1 MSRASPFRPLLLA
14 VAAVSLVG
22 CGRSGEASRKPL
34 PPPVDP
40 AAHALAAPP
49 AAEAIAAPPTQA
61 PGAEAAPTPS
71 APPTVEYL
79 VHDRGQQVWLRIWRH
94 PDQDAVVAV
103 GWSFGEPLRGAVG
116 PLTLRGACQDE
127 RREIAIAAAAGDG
140 LFHGALPLGASPCL
154 LTLRVPDVG
163 SHVVAMPLTPSRLQP
178 AKDAFRVALADQRAG
193 DVRCEPAAQVP
204 LRRGDEVEVEVVG
217 AGNEAVIAP
226 VEGRIGRGD
235 GAFPRLLGTIGPEH
249 AAMTLVPKTPPARD
263 KVALP
268 WRPVGPA
275 DAPTAIL
282 ALQPATPWQLSALD
296 VAIGARV
303 RAGDRIAELAQK
315 DALAVRLPL
324 QARELPRLGLRP
336 DGSSEGA
343 AVDLV
348 LRDET
353 RRPLLVEARL
363 VPALSETFALMARL
377 PSGHGLT
384 LGQRVRA
391 LLRHGPAHPT
401 RSVRASAVVR
411 RGAERW
417 VFLQVGGE
425 AFVRRDVVLGADG
438 GDRIELLE
446 GPEADACVVVSGHDV
461 VEAALAAARVGDD

>member
-1 MSRASPFRPLLLA
+1 MSRARSLHTLLVA
-14 VAAVSLVG
+14 VAAVGLFG
-22 CGRSGEASRKPL
+22 CGRSGEEERRPL

-40 AAHALAAPP
+40 SAHALATPTTTQPATRPQPEAP
-49 AAEAIAAPPTQA
+49 AAASPAP
-61 PGAEAAPTPS
+61 S
-71 APPTVEYL
+71 LPPTVEYL

-94 PDQDAVVAV
+94 PDRDAEVAV

-127 RREIAIAAAAGDG
+127 RREIEIAAAEADG
-140 LFHGALPLGASPCL
+140 LFRGALPLGTSPCL

-163 SHVVAMPLTPSRLQP
+163 SHVVAMPLTRSRLRP
-178 AKDAFRVALADQRAG
+178 PTDAFRVALADQRAG

-217 AGNEAVIAP
+217 AGNEAVFAP
-226 VEGRIGRGD
+226 VDGRIGRGD

-263 KVALP
+263 EVALP
-268 WRPVGPA
+268 WRPIGPT
-275 DAPTAIL
+275 DAPTATL
-282 ALQPATPWQLSALD
+282 ALQPATTRQLSALD

-343 AVDLV
+343 GVDLV
-348 LRDET
+348 LRDDT

-363 VPALSETFALMARL
+363 VPAPGETFALMARL

-438 GDRIELLE
+438 GDRVELLE